1 MDGNDAIA
9 WVDQYM
15 GLVNMEIRKSMVFSP
30 YDPEDFLH
38 DAYEAALLATGV
50 SERKGISF
58 STAFWHIFGKRSFQV
73 SHGNAAKRR
82 IGFSPSVSAYQEYSD
97 EIFYGGEAYPP
108 DPENLFLSRKN
119 GQTEEEV
126 LYLLAERLKPVEKRV
141 LSCICGLTGKQ
152 MSLAETALFLGTSK
166 GAVHQSFR
174 RIMKKA
180 HRFRREREASGH
192 TGNDGKSRTPDQ
204 KQQFCHRRL

>member
-15 GLVNMEIRKSMVFSP
+15 GLVNREIRKSMIFSP

-50 SERKGISF
+50 SKRKEISF
-58 STAFWHIFGKRSFQV
+58 STAFWHIFGKRAFRV
-73 SHGNAAKRR
+73 SHGDAAKRR
-82 IGFSPSVSAYQEYSD
+82 IGFSLSVSAVQGYSD
-97 EIFYGGEAYPP
+97 EVFYGGDAYLP
-108 DPENLFLSRKN
+108 DPENLFLSRET
-119 GQTEEEV
+119 GQTGEDV
-126 LYLLAERLKPVEKRV
+126 LSLLSERLKPVEKRV
-141 LSCICGLTGKQ
+141 LTCICGLAGKK
-152 MSLAETALFLGTSK
+152 MSLAETALFLGASK

-180 HRFRREREASGH
+180 HRFRKEREV
-192 TGNDGKSRTPDQ
+192 TTNGKQ
-204 KQQFCHRRL
+204 

>member
-15 GLVNMEIRKSMVFSP
+15 GLVNREIRKSMICTP
-30 YDPEDFLH
+30 YDPEDFRH

-50 SERKGISF
+50 SKRKGISF
-58 STAFWHIFGKRSFQV
+58 STAFWHMFGKKAFRV
-73 SHGNAAKRR
+73 SHSNAEKRK
-82 IGFSPSVSAYQEYSD
+82 IGFSLSVSAVQKYSD
-97 EIFYGGEAYPP
+97 EVFYGGEAYPP
-108 DPENLFLSRKN
+108 DPENLFLAREL

-126 LYLLAERLKPVEKRV
+126 LSLLAERLRPVEKRV
-141 LSCICGLTGKQ
+141 FTCICGLEGKR

-180 HRFRREREASGH
+180 HRFRKEREFTGQTENGEAS
-192 TGNDGKSRTPDQ
+192 TR
-204 KQQFCHRRL
+204 KQQSCHRRS